1 MIRRKRRGRRP
12 KAIQSRT
19 FLEMGKLAESI
30 LYFDIVGGISGDM
43 TVAAL
48 MELGVS
54 LERLRDGVAAVGLQ
68 GVTLSAGQ
76 EQRHHLS
83 GTRFQ
88 VHAGAEMEGGEDEG
102 GGDHR
107 HGNDPHG
114 TPRQPAHPHEHN
126 HRAYRDIRAMIEDGG
141 LTPGA
146 RERALEV
153 FARLAEAEGAIHAMP
168 TEEVTFHEV
177 GAWDSIADIVCTAV
191 ALDFLAPRA
200 VLCSPVPL
208 GSGSVH
214 TAHGAMPVPAPATL
228 RLLQGFPVVQGG
240 PAYERTTPTG
250 AAILAALASPAPDP
264 LFYTPQR
271 IGIGIGSKDSPEVP
285 NILRAVWGEREGNGS
300 VPNDTAGTTRDT
312 VECAEAN
319 LDDAN
324 PEWIGYLME
333 RLLDAGAL
341 DVSLIPVQMKKNR
354 PGTLV
359 QVLYAPELRGK
370 LMGILLSEST
380 TLGVRYRLSDRVV
393 LPREKVTV
401 MTPWGEVGGVAA
413 EFGGSRRFSPE
424 FEDCRQVALGN
435 GVPLREVYQ
444 AAQMAWLDKN
454 RRQ

>member
-1 MIRRKRRGRRP
+1 MK
-12 KAIQSRT
+12 
-19 FLEMGKLAESI
+19 KLTVKI

-54 LERLRDGVAAVGLQ
+54 LEQLREGVSAVGLHD
-68 GVTLSAGQ
+68 VKLSAEK
-76 EQRHHLS
+76 EQRHHIS
-83 GTRFQ
+83 GTRFRVEKNMEDQ
-88 VHAGAEMEGGEDEG
+88 GSGEKDGA
-102 GGDHR
+102 GDH
-107 HGNDPHG
+107 PHG
-114 TPRQPAHPHEHN
+114 DAHHARHHS
-126 HRAYRDIRAMIEDGG
+126 HRAYRDIRAMIEGGG

-153 FARLAEAEGAIHAMP
+153 FARLAEAEGAIHATP
-168 TEEVTFHEV
+168 PEEVTFHEV

-191 ALDFLAPRA
+191 ALDTLAPESI
-200 VLCSPVPL
+200 LCSPVPL
-208 GSGSVH
+208 GSGSVD
-214 TAHGAMPVPAPATL
+214 TAHGNMPVPAPATL

-250 AAILAALASPAPDP
+250 AAILAALAAPAPHP
-264 LFYTPQR
+264 FSYTPRR

-285 NILRAVWGEREGNGS
+285 NILRAVWGERDGNEATTGAA
-300 VPNDTAGTTRDT
+300 AGAAVGMARDT

-359 QVLYAPELRGK
+359 QVMYAPELRGK
-370 LMGILLSEST
+370 LVGILLSEST
-380 TLGVRYRLSDRVV
+380 TLGVRYRLSERVV

-401 MTPWGEVGGVAA
+401 TTPWGQVGGVAA
-413 EFGGSRRFSPE
+413 EYGGNRRFSPE
-424 FEDCRQVALGN
+424 FEDCRQVARESGI
-435 GVPLREVYQ
+435 PLRDVYQ
-444 AAQMAWLDKN
+444 AAQMAWLNKIDS
-454 RRQ
+454 R